1 MDMPEL
7 RGEVIYLYAFD
18 VAYELRRDAI
28 HELLGQRVEQFE
40 VEPHKRMPRQLFFHR
55 PQMVRLPI
63 AEHRGSLGAMRLS
76 TTIKL
81 LPVGAITITMRIP
94 FAVDALA
101 DLVAYH
107 APQLDGISLDD
118 HARRLAEQVCAEL
131 VPALVRPVASLA
143 HEEAYTVF
151 CLDAQLLGTA
161 DSKSWLDRQRR
172 EVTAL
177 LTQESD
183 PAALADEEVEE
194 STQRALSYYRTDLL
208 VMDWDA
214 ALIVDRLP
222 PSEETLYILELAN
235 LQLAELEAY
244 DRLLDEAIERAYR
257 DLGSRRLAHRVIGE
271 LGELRIDMAR
281 LNDELSNITK
291 FFGDWHLARIY
302 AGISLRFHLA
312 DWQRTIDD
320 KLKTLDSI
328 YQVLSH
334 QPNNRLM
341 LILESVV
348 VALFVIDL
356 ALVALDII
364 RH

>member
-1 MDMPEL
+1 
-7 RGEVIYLYAFD
+7 
-18 VAYELRRDAI
+18 
-28 HELLGQRVEQFE
+28 
-40 VEPHKRMPRQLFFHR
+40 MPRQLFFHR

-244 DRLLDEAIERAYR
+244 DRILDNSIERAYR
-257 DLGSRRLAHRVIGE
+257 DLRVRPIRSRSRGGGRLG
-271 LGELRIDMAR
+271 
-281 LNDELSNITK
+281 
-291 FFGDWHLARIY
+291 
-302 AGISLRFHLA
+302 
-312 DWQRTIDD
+312 
-320 KLKTLDSI
+320 
-328 YQVLSH
+328 
-334 QPNNRLM
+334 QPAPPRG
-341 LILESVV
+341 
-348 VALFVIDL
+348 
-356 ALVALDII
+356 
-364 RH
+364 R

>member
-143 HEEAYTVF
+143 HEEASMRS
-151 CLDAQLLGTA
+151 CSGPRTA
-161 DSKSWLDRQRR
+161 RAGWIAS
-172 EVTAL
+172 
-177 LTQESD
+177 
-183 PAALADEEVEE
+183 AA
-194 STQRALSYYRTDLL
+194 R
-208 VMDWDA
+208 
-214 ALIVDRLP
+214 
-222 PSEETLYILELAN
+222 
-235 LQLAELEAY
+235 
-244 DRLLDEAIERAYR
+244 
-257 DLGSRRLAHRVIGE
+257 SRRCSRRNPIPLPWPTRRSRNRRSVRSA
-271 LGELRIDMAR
+271 
-281 LNDELSNITK
+281 TT
-291 FFGDWHLARIY
+291 ARIC
-302 AGISLRFHLA
+302 
-312 DWQRTIDD
+312 W
-320 KLKTLDSI
+320 
-328 YQVLSH
+328 
-334 QPNNRLM
+334 
-341 LILESVV
+341 
-348 VALFVIDL
+348 
-356 ALVALDII
+356 
-364 RH
+364 